1 MNDRNFRRLPL
12 PRRVLFALSA
22 TAKAWSQAAAW
33 MLATTALAA
42 APAPAPA
49 AAPAAKKDA
58 AKAPEAKAPEAKA
71 PEVKAPEVKAAVW
84 GKLTHADGAQT
95 FELSGAEVLVGT
107 EEICKVKLVDKTVAG
122 QHARL
127 TYRDGVI
134 EVHDLGS
141 RGGTLVA
148 GTAVKPGKAFRILQ
162 PVELTFGAATLNF
175 AFGERPDLIGPTQ
188 KARQAK
194 APAAASKSAPGKGAP
209 AKPAK
214 GR

>member
-1 MNDRNFRRLPL
+1 MNDRNFRRLSL
-12 PRRVLFALSA
+12 PHRVLSALSA
-22 TAKAWSQAAAW
+22 TAKAWSLATAW

-42 APAPAPA
+42 APAPAPS

-58 AKAPEAKAPEAKA
+58 AKAPEAKAPQANA
-71 PEVKAPEVKAAVW
+71 PEAKAAVW
-84 GKLTHADGAQT
+84 GKLTSADGAQA

-107 EEICKVKLVDKTVAG
+107 EEICKVKLADKTVAG

-162 PVELTFGAATLNF
+162 PVELTFGAASLNF

-194 APAAASKSAPGKGAP
+194 APAAASKPASGKAAP

-214 GR
+214 NR

>member
-1 MNDRNFRRLPL
+1 MNDRSVFRWPVFG
-12 PRRVLFALSA
+12 RVFSGRFSW
-22 TAKAWSQAAAW
+22 AKAWALVAAS
-33 MLATTALAA
+33 MLAATAFAA
-42 APAPAPA
+42 SPAPA
-49 AAPAAKKDA
+49 ADKAAV
-58 AKAPEAKAPEAKA
+58 KAPEAKAPEAK
-71 PEVKAPEVKAAVW
+71 VAVW
-84 GKLTHADGAQT
+84 GRLTSADGAQT

-107 EEICKVKLVDKTVAG
+107 EEICKVKLADKTVAG

-148 GTAVKPGKAFRILQ
+148 GTAAKPGKAFRILQ
-162 PVELTFGAATLNF
+162 PVELTFGAASLNF

-194 APAAASKSAPGKGAP
+194 APAKGQAAPSKSGPVKPGS

>member
-1 MNDRNFRRLPL
+1 MNDRTFRWLSL
-12 PRRVLFALSA
+12 SRRAYLGRRAV
-22 TAKAWSQAAAW
+22 AKAWTQVAAS
-33 MLATTALAA
+33 MLAATALAA
-42 APAPAPA
+42 SPAPAPA
-49 AAPAAKKDA
+49 AAPLANKAA

-71 PEVKAPEVKAAVW
+71 PEAKAPEAKAAAW
-84 GKLTHADGAQT
+84 GKLTSADGAQT
-95 FELSGAEVLVGT
+95 FELRGAEVLVGT
-107 EEICKVKLVDKTVAG
+107 EEICQVKLTDKTVAG

-127 TYRDGVI
+127 SYRDGVI

-162 PVELTFGAATLNF
+162 PVELTFGAASLNF

-194 APAAASKSAPGKGAP
+194 TPAAASKSAPAKAAP

-214 GR
+214 NR

>member
-1 MNDRNFRRLPL
+1 MNHRPFRRLPL
-12 PRRVLFALSA
+12 SRRVIHGLSA
-22 TAKAWSQAAAW
+22 TAKAWSQLAAW
-33 MLATTALAA
+33 MLASTALAA

-49 AAPAAKKDA
+49 AAPPAQKDA
-58 AKAPEAKAPEAKA
+58 AKAPEAKASEA
-71 PEVKAPEVKAAVW
+71 KAAVW
-84 GKLTHADGAQT
+84 GKLISADGAQT

-107 EEICKVKLVDKTVAG
+107 EEICKVKLADKTVAG

-162 PVELTFGAATLNF
+162 PVELTFGAASLNF

-194 APAAASKSAPGKGAP
+194 TPAAASKSAPAKAAP

-214 GR
+214 NR